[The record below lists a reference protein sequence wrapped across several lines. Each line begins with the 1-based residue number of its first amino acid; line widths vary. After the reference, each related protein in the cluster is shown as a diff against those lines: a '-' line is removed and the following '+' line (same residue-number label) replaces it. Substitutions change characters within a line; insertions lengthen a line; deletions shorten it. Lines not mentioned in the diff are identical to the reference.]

1 MDYKAISKDDMD
13 FRMKWNGLLSRFKRT
28 PGKFMMRL
36 RTSNGITNSDLFR
49 LYADSVEPYG
59 DIGVSWLSFNQCLGV
74 HMLVRAAFRFCRKSG
89 A

>member
-74 HMLVRAAFRFCRKSG
+74 SRG
-89 A
+89 